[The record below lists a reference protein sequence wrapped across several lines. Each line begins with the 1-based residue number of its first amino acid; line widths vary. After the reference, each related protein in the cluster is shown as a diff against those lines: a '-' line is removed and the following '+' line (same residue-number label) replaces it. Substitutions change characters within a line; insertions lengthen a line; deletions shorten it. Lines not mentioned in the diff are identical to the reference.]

1 MAKIRDEVGVSR
13 LFTVAER
20 VDVEAALLLLGA
32 APSLVRGKRWD
43 VWPRLCSAMRQW
55 HDGRVAARKD
65 LLRDDQARWL
75 KYRLTTMLY
84 TSYMKAVQSQ
94 KLFVPKLPAVGS
106 GTSTAIRR
114 SICLGF
120 VNRVVQGTREPE
132 MALLALACFRSEL
145 TAAGWG
151 VGLLSKAV
159 NDVVIKSGRSG
170 EVRSEVLAMLAMV
183 MS

>member
-1 MAKIRDEVGVSR
+1 MDDVLGVMAINSEDDEAR
-13 LFTVAER
+13 ARAWFTR
-20 VDVEAALLLLGA
+20 VQTSYPDPLVLNVEPESSETEFLELKVI
-32 APSLVRGKRWD
+32 S
-43 VWPRLCSAMRQW
+43 
-55 HDGRVAARKD
+55 DGP
-65 LLRDDQARWL
+65 
-75 KYRLTTMLY
+75 RLTTMLY

-94 KLFVPKLPAVGS
+94 KLFVPKLPAVDS

-132 MALLALACFRSEL
+132 MALLALVCFRSEL

-151 VGLLSKAV
+151 VGLLRQAV

>member
-75 KYRLTTMLY
+75 KYTEATHRDLLGQLLRLRFARERWLRATFTELC
-84 TSYMKAVQSQ
+84 AHH
-94 KLFVPKLPAVGS
+94 
-106 GTSTAIRR
+106 
-114 SICLGF
+114 
-120 VNRVVQGTREPE
+120 VQGTREPE

>member
-1 MAKIRDEVGVSR
+1 MTTKHGGSSTPRR
-13 LFTVAER
+13 HTVIFWASSSACGLHEN
-20 VDVEAALLLLGA
+20 DGYGLLSPSCVLITVFPLL
-32 APSLVRGKRWD
+32 W
-43 VWPRLCSAMRQW
+43 
-55 HDGRVAARKD
+55 
-65 LLRDDQARWL
+65 
-75 KYRLTTMLY
+75 TTMLY
-84 TSYMKAVQSQ
+84 TSYMKAVQSK
-94 KLFVPKLPAVGS
+94 KLFVPKLPAVDS

-151 VGLLSKAV
+151 VGLLRQAV

-170 EVRSEVLAMLAMV
+170 EVRSEVLAMLATV
-183 MS
+183 VS